1 VVSIRQRFGR
11 TLRSLRQAAGLT
23 QEEVAHRA
31 DIHVTYLS
39 QIEGGKRNPGL
50 ENIIYLA
57 KAIGVT
63 PAEFFTAFSK
73 TYVNNLPEKRR
84 TRKR

>member
-1 VVSIRQRFGR
+1 VASVRALFGS
-11 TLRSLRQAAGLT
+11 TLRRLREEAGLT

-50 ENIIYLA
+50 ENIVYLA
-57 KAIGVT
+57 KALGIA
-63 PAEFFTAFSK
+63 PSDFFTAFTK
-73 TYVNNLPEKRR
+73 TYTNNLAEKRA
-84 TRKR
+84 TKRR